1 MSQRA
6 LILFAH
12 GARDPEWARP
22 VQAVAQ
28 QLRSASPDLAISIAF
43 LEFMTPTLAEAVAGL
58 SQQLPGPDL
67 QIDILPFFIAQGG
80 HLRQEVPAMLQAL
93 QAQYPGVSFRLLPPL
108 GELPSVQ
115 NAMAQA
121 ISRLI

>member
-28 QLRSASPDLAISIAF
+28 KLRSASPDLAISIAF